1 MIHAATDV
9 HSTLAAFFLHLGIPT
24 FVDKPLAASAQ
35 ECENLYELAEKH
47 HQPLY
52 VGFNRR
58 HIPLY
63 NQHLSELAQQEC
75 GALRSLR
82 WEKHRHALP
91 GDIRTFV
98 FDDFIHPLDSVNL
111 SRQCNLDDLHLTY
124 HMSEG
129 LLARLDVQWQTGDT
143 LLHASMN
150 RQFGITT
157 EHVTASYDNVAYLFD
172 SFTQGKMW
180 RDNQE
185 SRVALKDWTP
195 MLASKGFDAMVQD
208 WLQVAAA
215 GKLPTHII
223 ERNLASHQL
232 AEAICQQNHSTG
244 NQGLNVVPTNVA
256 PTIER
261 SAKVGALSFVSML
274 VMTRSRGTYQLFS
287 PMFTS
292 ALSCKLPSSGK
303 TGYCARISQSLVKSA
318 SSYPKLVQISPN
330 TLS

>member
-1 MIHAATDV
+1 MKIAMIGLGDIAQKAYLPVLAQWPDIELVLCTRNPIVLKTLATRYRVSATCTDYRDVLQHGVDAVMIHAATDV
-9 HSTLAAFFLHLGIPT
+9 HSTLAAFFLRLGIPT

-111 SRQCNLDDLHLTY
+111 SRQRNLDDLYLTY

-157 EHVTASYDNVAYLFD
+157 EQVTASYDNVAYQFD
-172 SFTQGKMW
+172 SFTQGKRW

-195 MLASKGFDAMVQD
+195 MLASKGFEAMVQD

-215 GKLPTHII
+215 GRLPTHII

-232 AEAICQQNHSTG
+232 AEAICQQITQQVTKG
-244 NQGLNVVPTNVA
+244 
-256 PTIER
+256 
-261 SAKVGALSFVSML
+261 
-274 VMTRSRGTYQLFS
+274 
-287 PMFTS
+287 
-292 ALSCKLPSSGK
+292 
-303 TGYCARISQSLVKSA
+303 
-318 SSYPKLVQISPN
+318 
-330 TLS
+330 

>member
-1 MIHAATDV
+1 MKVAMIGLGDIAQKAYLPVLAQLPDVELILCTRNQHTLQTLAARYRVSATCTDYRDVLQYGVDAVMIHAATDV
-9 HSTLAAFFLHLGIPT
+9 HSTLAAFFLRLGIPT

-35 ECENLYELAEKH
+35 ECETLYELAEKYR
-47 HQPLY
+47 QPLY

-75 GALRSLR
+75 GTLRSLR

-157 EHVTASYDNVAYLFD
+157 EQVTASYDNVAYQFD

-208 WLQVAAA
+208 WLQIAAA

-232 AEAICQQNHSTG
+232 AEAICQQITQQVTKG
-244 NQGLNVVPTNVA
+244 
-256 PTIER
+256 
-261 SAKVGALSFVSML
+261 
-274 VMTRSRGTYQLFS
+274 
-287 PMFTS
+287 
-292 ALSCKLPSSGK
+292 
-303 TGYCARISQSLVKSA
+303 
-318 SSYPKLVQISPN
+318 
-330 TLS
+330 

>member
-1 MIHAATDV
+1 MKIAMIGLGDIAQKAYLPVLAQLPDVELVLCTRNPQILAKLAARYRVSETCTDYRDVLQHGVDAVMIHAATDV
-9 HSTLAAFFLHLGIPT
+9 HSTLAACFLRLGIPT

-35 ECENLYELAEKH
+35 ECETLYELAEKY

-63 NQHLSELAQQEC
+63 NQHLPELRQQEC
-75 GALRSLR
+75 GELRSLR

-111 SRQCNLDDLHLTY
+111 SRQRNLDDLHLTY
-124 HMSEG
+124 HISG
-129 LLARLDVQWQTGDT
+129 GRLARLDIQWQTGDT

-157 EHVTASYDNVAYLFD
+157 EQVTASYDNVAYQFD

-232 AEAICQQNHSTG
+232 AEAICQQITQQVTKG
-244 NQGLNVVPTNVA
+244 
-256 PTIER
+256 
-261 SAKVGALSFVSML
+261 
-274 VMTRSRGTYQLFS
+274 
-287 PMFTS
+287 
-292 ALSCKLPSSGK
+292 
-303 TGYCARISQSLVKSA
+303 
-318 SSYPKLVQISPN
+318 
-330 TLS
+330 

>member
-1 MIHAATDV
+1 MKIAMIGLGDIAQKAYLPVLAQWPDIELVLCTRNPKVLGTLATRYRVSVTCTDYRDVLQYGVDAVMIHAATDV
-9 HSTLAAFFLHLGIPT
+9 HSTLAAFFLAQGIPT

-47 HQPLY
+47 RQPLY

-63 NQHLSELAQQEC
+63 NQHLPELHQQEC

-111 SRQCNLDDLHLTY
+111 SRQRNLDDIHLT
-124 HMSEG
+124 HHISSG
-129 LLARLDVQWQTGDT
+129 QLARLDIQWQAGDT

-157 EHVTASYDNVAYLFD
+157 EQVTASYDNVAYQFD

-232 AEAICQQNHSTG
+232 AEAICQ
-244 NQGLNVVPTNVA
+244 
-256 PTIER
+256 R
-261 SAKVGALSFVSML
+261 LS
-274 VMTRSRGTYQLFS
+274 Q
-287 PMFTS
+287 
-292 ALSCKLPSSGK
+292 
-303 TGYCARISQSLVKSA
+303 
-318 SSYPKLVQISPN
+318 
-330 TLS
+330 

>member
-1 MIHAATDV
+1 MKVAMIGLGDIAQKAYLPVLAQLPDVELILCTRNQHTLQTLAARYRVSATCTDYRDVLQYGVDAVMIHAATDV
-9 HSTLAAFFLHLGIPT
+9 HSTLAAFFLRLGIPT

-35 ECENLYELAEKH
+35 ECETLYELAEKYR
-47 HQPLY
+47 QPLY

-111 SRQCNLDDLHLTY
+111 SRQPNLDDLYLTY

-157 EHVTASYDNVAYLFD
+157 EQVTASYDNVAYQFD

-232 AEAICQQNHSTG
+232 AEAICQ
-244 NQGLNVVPTNVA
+244 
-256 PTIER
+256 R
-261 SAKVGALSFVSML
+261 LS
-274 VMTRSRGTYQLFS
+274 Q
-287 PMFTS
+287 
-292 ALSCKLPSSGK
+292 
-303 TGYCARISQSLVKSA
+303 
-318 SSYPKLVQISPN
+318 
-330 TLS
+330 

>member
-1 MIHAATDV
+1 MKIAMIGLGDIAQKAYLPVLAQFPDVELVLCTRNPKILGTLATRYRVSATCTDYRDVLQHGVDAVMIHAATDV
-9 HSTLAAFFLHLGIPT
+9 HSTLAAFFLTQGIPT

-35 ECENLYELAEKH
+35 ECEDLYELAVKH
-47 HQPLY
+47 RQPLY

-63 NQHLSELAQQEC
+63 NQHLPELRHQEC
-75 GALRSLR
+75 GELRSLR

-111 SRQCNLDDLHLTY
+111 SRQHNLDGIHLTH
-124 HMSEG
+124 HMSGG
-129 LLARLDVQWQTGDT
+129 LLARLDIQWQAGDT

-157 EHVTASYDNVAYLFD
+157 EHVTASYDNVAYQFD
-172 SFTQGKMW
+172 SFTQGKAW

-195 MLASKGFDAMVQD
+195 MLASKGFEHMVQD
-208 WLQVAAA
+208 WLQVAATGTLA
-215 GKLPTHII
+215 AHII

-232 AEAICQQNHSTG
+232 AEAICEHLIQQ
-244 NQGLNVVPTNVA
+244 
-256 PTIER
+256 
-261 SAKVGALSFVSML
+261 
-274 VMTRSRGTYQLFS
+274 
-287 PMFTS
+287 
-292 ALSCKLPSSGK
+292 
-303 TGYCARISQSLVKSA
+303 
-318 SSYPKLVQISPN
+318 VQR
-330 TLS
+330 